1 METMKAI
8 SITLIFRVG
17 QTLGSV
23 VTLWLT
29 AAWMGPVLRGQTSL
43 LNSLVHLA
51 VLLSGF
57 GAGSGMLYAASRA
70 QRQGLVRW
78 LFVFAFFG
86 ALLSLA
92 VGTAGGLRGS
102 FEDAFLWSL
111 GLLSAAFL
119 QAWLAGQ
126 RALALGN
133 GRLDLDRWTGTATT
147 VFPALG
153 LGLCYALNSSP
164 SIGLYLG
171 VLVASLLLVT
181 ALVALQSRAMEGANN
196 EASLRPEE
204 EFRESRSLLGL
215 LWSKNRWTASA
226 NLAQFMVYRLQYGV
240 LLVGWGEATLGVY
253 SVAVVAAETLWLI
266 TQSYSTVLLSRLS
279 SHRGEPTISQVLQSW
294 TWAKQAL
301 AWTVPPV
308 LALLLAPTTWLQA
321 LLGLEYGSLTR
332 WWWYLAPGIL
342 ALSWSNVLI
351 HHFTALG
358 QVRVSFFSSVGS
370 ALLTMLGLA
379 YAMDAGGVEGVAL
392 GWSLVLVLNAAAVGG
407 YFLNRY
413 RSYLWPPSG

>member
-1 METMKAI
+1 MHGNHESDFTYLHLSGWSNLGFGGHAVADGC
-8 SITLIFRVG
+8 LDGARFERPNVPFIFVG
-17 QTLGSV
+17 SLGGFV
-23 VTLWLT
+23 EWFRGRFRDVIRCIK
-29 AAWMGPVLRGQTSL
+29 GPTPRLGPLAFCFCFLRGFVEPGRG
-43 LNSLVHLA
+43 NSR
-51 VLLSGF
+51 GF
-57 GAGSGMLYAASRA
+57 E
-70 QRQGLVRW
+70 
-78 LFVFAFFG
+78 
-86 ALLSLA
+86 
-92 VGTAGGLRGS
+92 GS

-196 EASLRPEE
+196 EASLRLEE

-240 LLVGWGEATLGVY
+240 LLVGWG
-253 SVAVVAAETLWLI
+253 
-266 TQSYSTVLLSRLS
+266 R
-279 SHRGEPTISQVLQSW
+279 P
-294 TWAKQAL
+294 
-301 AWTVPPV
+301 
-308 LALLLAPTTWLQA
+308 
-321 LLGLEYGSLTR
+321 R
-332 WWWYLAPGIL
+332 WGFIRWPWWQPKPCG
-342 ALSWSNVLI
+342 
-351 HHFTALG
+351 
-358 QVRVSFFSSVGS
+358 
-370 ALLTMLGLA
+370 
-379 YAMDAGGVEGVAL
+379 
-392 GWSLVLVLNAAAVGG
+392 
-407 YFLNRY
+407 
-413 RSYLWPPSG
+413 